1 MYKQHI
7 FRYICLQLY
16 TSISIYYHSISF
28 ANEGQTVGNLFTP
41 VTHTGMSHDKIFLL
55 EIFLPQLHTQECLMI
70 KYFYL

>member
-41 VTHTGMSHDKIFLL
+41 VTHTGMSHDKIFL
-55 EIFLPQLHTQECLMI
+55 T
-70 KYFYL
+70 